1 MLVIVAG
8 CSKGAEDKINA
19 ARNAPDAEQPAK
31 YCELAKDVGTDAV
44 KDHLAYRF
52 KQLGELDVDPDA
64 PLRADIE
71 CIARALAGAKAP
83 PDIGAPITR
92 LHFKHLGSAVLTA
105 PYEALPADQKKAHVL
120 DAFAEVGT
128 GAGWARSAPVAAPAL
143 LAEIDKLGGA
153 DDPRFFTGLA
163 GALARFPDRTAPAI
177 KERYAKVAADPRIA
191 AAWIENLRAIDKRD
205 DDAKLQPYVP
215 FMKVAIPELA
225 ARNVTLDAF
234 SDARAVL
241 KVCGLPDAGC
251 PDPSRLNEQS
261 KTNLRYCH
269 QRNGAYDWAPRA
281 RAFVVRLDGAG
292 PASGELGL
300 LLAELRDARQRSG
313 GAGAPA
319 TRTIAHDDLGFAS
332 TETID
337 KLVALGPSVAPELL
351 ALFEQSGELVVAGAA
366 ARALAKLDGATLA
379 TKVRERLARQNDHL
393 AAGGS
398 LIDDPALSAGMYAL
412 ADAQHDAATPVFLAA
427 LSSLDPA
434 TSGYATAVLQK
445 RLDRDAAIAGL
456 FAFMSQKDEYAQYEI
471 DNYVGL
477 VTSYGAEASAPLVA
491 SLDELL
497 AAAGSPAKVFW
508 AHKVVAMTALQ
519 KIGTAA
525 AIPVVKKYAGD
536 PGAYLTFATPK
547 EGEKTRPE
555 DRRDTV
561 QVPFEELV
569 DKTVKAIALR

>member
-1 MLVIVAG
+1 VLVIVAG

-225 ARNVTLDAF
+225 AHDVTLDAF

-269 QRNGAYDWAPRA
+269 QRNGAYDWAPR
-281 RAFVVRLDGAG
+281 
-292 PASGELGL
+292 
-300 LLAELRDARQRSG
+300 
-313 GAGAPA
+313 APA

-398 LIDDPALSAGMYAL
+398 LIDDPAISAGMYAL